1 MNEQRI
7 DIDNILKVGTILH
20 GVYRIEDY
28 LSSGGFGNT
37 YVAINMELAK
47 LVAIKEFFIKGVTQR
62 DADNSTV
69 NVSNTYNRTLFQ
81 EQLQKFKKEA
91 RRISKLKSQHIVT
104 VYDLFEE
111 NGTAYYV
118 MEYIDGV
125 NLSVLLKRLQKPLSE
140 TEVMGYLPQILDAL
154 ECVHQEGL
162 YHLDLKPANIMVDRK
177 GNITLIDFGASKQHS
192 SAGGATSSTAV
203 SYTNGYAPRE
213 QMEQNLDKFG
223 PWTDIY
229 ALGATLYNLLT
240 NKRPPLPSDIDDDLS
255 SDKHHVLPIPAN
267 VSRKTKQLILNML
280 ATNRLGRPQSV
291 EQVRRF
297 VQESISEQHQQDKPE
312 IDDES
317 TINADSYNNIEETVV
332 TENNQDK
339 KGDSL
344 KDANQQKKE
353 NNKKKN
359 PWIVEILTT
368 ALVLFAI
375 VVYRLENAEVV
386 NGIQKD
392 NDSSQSSFLGDNKKL
407 SQDEERVIIDN
418 LISNMVHVAGGTF
431 TMGATSEQGS
441 DAESDEEPSHQVKL
455 SSFSIGRYEVT
466 QEEWRAVMDSNPSC
480 FQGDKRPVEGVSWN
494 DCQEFIRKLN
504 EMTGKHF
511 RLPTEAEWEF
521 AARGGNSSQG
531 FKYAGSNNIDFVAWF
546 EGNSGNETHPVGQK
560 QPNELGLYDMSGN
573 VWEWCSD
580 NYGSYPSYL
589 LTTNPSGPSEA
600 SSDFSHVIRGGS
612 LFDDVGLS
620 RVSCRDNEPLDSIY
634 NNLGLRLAL

>member
-62 DADNSTV
+62 DADNTTV

-91 RRISKLKSQHIVT
+91 RRISKLKSPHIVT

-118 MEYIDGV
+118 MEYIDSV

-162 YHLDLKPANIMVDRK
+162 YHLDLKPANIMVDKK
-177 GNITLIDFGASKQHS
+177 GNITIIDFGASKQHS
-192 SAGGATSSTAV
+192 SAGGATTSTAV

-255 SDKHHVLPIPAN
+255 SDKHFALPMPQN
-267 VSRKTKQLILNML
+267 VSEKTKQLILNML

-291 EQVRRF
+291 WQIRKFMLENGLCDKMTESVYVDDETLVIGKTNNQGGKTPKENEQVTK
-297 VQESISEQHQQDKPE
+297 IIGDKVKPWW
-312 IDDES
+312 
-317 TINADSYNNIEETVV
+317 
-332 TENNQDK
+332 K
-339 KGDSL
+339 KYWM
-344 KDANQQKKE
+344 Q
-353 NNKKKN
+353 
-359 PWIVEILTT
+359 V
-368 ALVLFAI
+368 FAI
-375 VVYRLENAEVV
+375 FLAAAAVVIALILVYCLGADDDIVSIFTAFFIVSEISFFYSLEQE
-386 NGIQKD
+386 
-392 NDSSQSSFLGDNKKL
+392 KK
-407 SQDEERVIIDN
+407 
-418 LISNMVHVAGGTF
+418 
-431 TMGATSEQGS
+431 
-441 DAESDEEPSHQVKL
+441 P
-455 SSFSIGRYEVT
+455 
-466 QEEWRAVMDSNPSC
+466 
-480 FQGDKRPVEGVSWN
+480 
-494 DCQEFIRKLN
+494 
-504 EMTGKHF
+504 
-511 RLPTEAEWEF
+511 
-521 AARGGNSSQG
+521 
-531 FKYAGSNNIDFVAWF
+531 
-546 EGNSGNETHPVGQK
+546 
-560 QPNELGLYDMSGN
+560 
-573 VWEWCSD
+573 
-580 NYGSYPSYL
+580 
-589 LTTNPSGPSEA
+589 
-600 SSDFSHVIRGGS
+600 
-612 LFDDVGLS
+612 
-620 RVSCRDNEPLDSIY
+620 
-634 NNLGLRLAL
+634 